1 MDKLHIQGGH
11 PLKGTVRISGAK
23 NAALPL
29 MSACLLTNQ
38 PLILSNLPNLADIQT
53 MSHLLESLGVTA
65 IRAEHAVTLTAN
77 KNLLTHADYDLVRK
91 MRASILTLGPLVSR
105 HGHAQ
110 VSLPGGCA
118 IGVRPVDL
126 HIKGLEA
133 LGATIELKEGYI
145 HAHAKNGLQG
155 ATFSFPVVSVTGT
168 ENLLMAA
175 CLAKGQTKLLN
186 AAQEPE
192 VTDLAECL
200 VKMGAKIQG
209 IGTDTLTIEGVK
221 ELHGTSHSVIPDRIE
236 TGTYIM
242 AAGITKGELELTHTR
257 LDLLP
262 AVIGV
267 LEQAGLQFQPTS
279 NGFKVSFKE
288 NLRHLKSVDIT
299 TAPYP
304 GFPTDL
310 QAQFMALMTLAEG
323 TSTIS
328 ETIWENRFMHVAELL
343 RMGANIRVQGSTSSV
358 TGVSNLIGAPV
369 MATDLR
375 ASASLVLA
383 GLAAQGETIVNRV
396 YHLDRGYESMEK
408 KLRACGAL
416 IERISENN

>member
-1 MDKLHIQGGH
+1 MDKLSIQGGH

-29 MSACLLTNQ
+29 MTACLLTDQ
-38 PLILSNLPNLADIQT
+38 PLILHNVPNLADIQT

-65 IRAEHAVTLTAN
+65 IRTEHDITLTAN
-77 KNLLTHADYDLVRK
+77 KNLATHADYELVRR
-91 MRASILTLGPLVSR
+91 MRASILVLGPLVSR
-105 HGHAQ
+105 HGHAE

-145 HAHAKNGLQG
+145 HAYAKNGLQG
-155 ATFSFPVVSVTGT
+155 TSFTFPVVSVTGT

-192 VTDLAECL
+192 ITDLADCL

-221 ELHGTSHSVIPDRIE
+221 ELHGASHAVVPDRIE

-262 AVIGV
+262 TVIDV
-267 LEQAGLQFQPTS
+267 LEKVGLQFEPTPA
-279 NGFKVSFKE
+279 GFKVRLNSNMK
-288 NLRHLKSVDIT
+288 HLKSENIT
-299 TAPYP
+299 TAPFP

-310 QAQFMALMTLAEG
+310 QAQFMALMTLAQG
-323 TSTIS
+323 TSLIS

-343 RMGANIRVQGSTSSV
+343 RMGANIRVQGSSASI
-358 TGVSNLIGAPV
+358 TGVSHLIGAPV

-408 KLRACGAL
+408 KLRACGAH
-416 IERISENN
+416 IVRQF

>member
-1 MDKLHIQGGH
+1 MDKLRIQGGH

-29 MSACLLTNQ
+29 MSACLLTDE
-38 PLILSNLPNLADIQT
+38 PLILNNLPNLADIQT
-53 MSHLLESLGVTA
+53 MSYLLESLGVTA
-65 IRAEHAVTLTAN
+65 TRTEHSITLTAN
-77 KNLLTHADYDLVRK
+77 KNLTTHANYDLVRK
-91 MRASILTLGPLVSR
+91 MRASILVLGPLVTR
-105 HGHAQ
+105 HGQAE

-145 HAHAKNGLQG
+145 HAYAKNGLQG
-155 ATFSFPVVSVTGT
+155 TTFSFPVVSVTGT

-221 ELHGTSHSVIPDRIE
+221 TLHGASHAVVPDRIE
-236 TGTYIM
+236 MGTYIM

-262 AVIGV
+262 TVIDI
-267 LEQAGLQFQPTS
+267 LEKAGLQFAPTS
-279 NGFKVSFKE
+279 NGFKVGLKE
-288 NLRHLKSVDIT
+288 NLRHLKSEDIT
-299 TAPYP
+299 TTPYP

-343 RMGANIRVQGSTSSV
+343 RMGADIRVQGSAASV

-383 GLAAQGETIVNRV
+383 GLAAQGETVVNRV

-416 IERISENN
+416 IERVSENN

>member
-1 MDKLHIQGGH
+1 MDKLRIEGGY

-29 MSACLLTNQ
+29 MSACLLTDQ
-38 PLILSNLPNLADIQT
+38 PLILRNLPNLADIQT
-53 MSHLLESLGVTA
+53 MCHLLESLGVTTL
-65 IRAEHAVTLTAN
+65 RTEHEITLTAN
-77 KNLLTHADYDLVRK
+77 KNLTTHANYDLVRK
-91 MRASILTLGPLVSR
+91 MRASILALGPLVSR
-105 HGHAQ
+105 HGHAE

-145 HAHAKNGLQG
+145 HAYAKNGLRG
-155 ATFSFPVVSVTGT
+155 TNFSFPVVSVTGT

-192 VTDLAECL
+192 VTDLVECL

-209 IGTDTLTIEGVK
+209 IGTDTLTVEGVK
-221 ELHGTSHSVIPDRIE
+221 ELQGASHSVVPDRIE

-257 LDLLP
+257 LNLLP
-262 AVIGV
+262 TVIDV
-267 LEQAGLQFQPTS
+267 LEKVGLQFETTP
-279 NGFKVSFKE
+279 NGFKVRLQE
-288 NLRHLKSVDIT
+288 NLKHLKSEDIT

-343 RMGANIRVQGSTSSV
+343 RMSANIRVQGSNASI
-358 TGVSNLIGAPV
+358 TGVSHLIGAPV

-383 GLAAQGETIVNRV
+383 GLAAQGETLVNRV